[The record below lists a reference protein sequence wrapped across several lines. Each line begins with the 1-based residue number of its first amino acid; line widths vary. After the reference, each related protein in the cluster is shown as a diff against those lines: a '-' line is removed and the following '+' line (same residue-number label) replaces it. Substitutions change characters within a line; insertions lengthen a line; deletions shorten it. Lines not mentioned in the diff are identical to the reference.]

1 MAYDKEWTRMTQLH
15 ELPFL
20 LRYEEEP
27 EGDSLID
34 GLDDDYYYEP
44 ANGGMSVRA
53 IFVPW
58 DACATLKSLEA

>member
-1 MAYDKEWTRMTQLH
+1 MNEMQ
-15 ELPFL
+15 EVPFL

-34 GLDDDYYYEP
+34 GLDDEYYYEP
-44 ANGGMSVRA
+44 TNGGMALRT

-58 DACATLKSLEA
+58 DACVTLK

>member
-1 MAYDKEWTRMTQLH
+1 MNELS

-34 GLDDDYYYEP
+34 GLDHDYYYEP
-44 ANGGMSVRA
+44 AKCGMSVRSA
-53 IFVPW
+53 FMPW
-58 DACATLKSLEA
+58 DAWATLKSFEA